1 MKKRV
6 YLILFLSCMLLTA
19 SAQISFV
26 EKMGTQKGL
35 FSATIS
41 KSALRMMK
49 DNDQKFGAIVDKLTG
64 LETLGMSNSSGD
76 TKQMVAKFKRIATAN
91 KFEELMTVKGKDEKT
106 AVIYFRD
113 FGNDIRQFALLQ
125 ESPQGFGIYILSG
138 SVTLKD
144 IQGIVEK

>member
-1 MKKRV
+1 
-6 YLILFLSCMLLTA
+6 
-19 SAQISFV
+19 
-26 EKMGTQKGL
+26 
-35 FSATIS
+35 
-41 KSALRMMK
+41 MMK
-49 DNDQKFGAIVDKLTG
+49 DNDQKFGALVDKLTG

-91 KFEELMTVKGKDEKT
+91 KFEELMTVKGKDEKS

-113 FGNDIRQFALLQ
+113 FGNNIRQFALLQ